1 MIGGQE
7 MQYLLCAL
15 LGYCFGNINPA
26 YIISKAKGFDIRE
39 FGTGNAGASNM
50 AIIVG
55 KKAGAFT
62 ALFDIAKA
70 ALAAVIAGALF
81 PQIAAAKIIGGCACI
96 LGHIYP
102 VLMKFHGGK
111 GLACIA
117 GALLGYNPKLF
128 LILLVIEVAAAL
140 LLDYICV
147 ISITGPVIFTLIYF
161 FTTKEPVGTVCL
173 AIVAVIM
180 VSKHIVNLKK
190 IKEGTETHIS
200 FLWKKKDKEK
210 KDEE

>member
-1 MIGGQE
+1 

-15 LGYCFGNINPA
+15 LGYCLGNINPA

-70 ALAAVIAGALF
+70 ALAAVLAGVLF

-111 GLACIA
+111 GLA
-117 GALLGYNPKLF
+117 GALLGYSPKLF
-128 LILLVIEVAAAL
+128 LILLVIEVTAAL

-147 ISITGPVIFTLIYF
+147 ISITGPVVFTLIYAL
-161 FTTKEPVGTVCL
+161 TAREPVGTVCL
-173 AIVAVIM
+173 AIVAVII
-180 VSKHIVNLKK
+180 VSKHIVNLKR

-200 FLWKKKDKEK
+200 FLWKKKDKK
-210 KDEE
+210 EEE

>member
-1 MIGGQE
+1 
-7 MQYLLCAL
+7 MQYLLCVL
-15 LGYCFGNINPA
+15 LGYCLGNINPA

-70 ALAAVIAGALF
+70 ALASVLAGVLF

-111 GLACIA
+111 GLACLA
-117 GALLGYNPKLF
+117 GALLGYSPKLF
-128 LILLVIEVAAAL
+128 LILLVIEVTAAL

-147 ISITGPVIFTLIYF
+147 ISITGPIVFTLIYAL
-161 FTTKEPVGTVCL
+161 TAGEPVGTVCL
-173 AIVAVIM
+173 AIVTVII

-190 IKEGTETHIS
+190 IKAGTEPHIS
-200 FLWKKKDKEK
+200 FLWKKDKK
-210 KDEE
+210 EEE

>member
-1 MIGGQE
+1 
-7 MQYLLCAL
+7 MQYLLCVL
-15 LGYCFGNINPA
+15 LGYCLGNINPA

-70 ALAAVIAGALF
+70 AIASVLAGVLF

-111 GLACIA
+111 GLACLA
-117 GALLGYNPKLF
+117 GALLGYSPKLF
-128 LILLVIEVAAAL
+128 LILLVIEVTAAL

-147 ISITGPVIFTLIYF
+147 ISITGPIVFTLIYAL
-161 FTTKEPVGTVCL
+161 TAGEPVGTVCL
-173 AIVAVIM
+173 AIVTVII

-190 IKEGTETHIS
+190 IKAGTEPHIS
-200 FLWKKKDKEK
+200 FLWKKDKK
-210 KDEE
+210 EEE

>member
-1 MIGGQE
+1 
-7 MQYLLCAL
+7 
-15 LGYCFGNINPA
+15 
-26 YIISKAKGFDIRE
+26 
-39 FGTGNAGASNM
+39 M

-70 ALAAVIAGALF
+70 ALAAVLAGVLF

-111 GLACIA
+111 GLACLA
-117 GALLGYNPKLF
+117 GALLGYSPKLF
-128 LILLVIEVAAAL
+128 LILLVIEVTAAL

-147 ISITGPVIFTLIYF
+147 ISITGPVVFTVIYAL
-161 FTTKEPVGTVCL
+161 TAREPVGTVCL
-173 AIVAVIM
+173 AIVAVII
-180 VSKHIVNLKK
+180 VSKHIVNLKR

-200 FLWKKKDKEK
+200 FLWKKKDKK
-210 KDEE
+210 EEE